1 MSTNDVRVG
10 NSIDSGLMNSWM
22 SNFAP
27 QTVMEPPLFLAIENF
42 VVEMQTVLVMEVGH
56 PVPKAMLSVSEE

>member
-1 MSTNDVRVG
+1 
-10 NSIDSGLMNSWM
+10 MNSWI

-27 QTVMEPPLFLAIENF
+27 QAVMEPLLFLAIENF

-56 PVPKAMLSVSEE
+56 PVPKSDVVCV